1 MAAGEGGAVGAG
13 RYEEPSGEV
22 LGRAAEAFGLLAAP
36 ARLHIVWLLAH
47 GERDVSAL
55 AEQVGGALP
64 AVSQHLSKLK
74 LAGLVRSRREGRRQV
89 YYVGDPGVVAVV
101 RLMIGQLAEQEREQE
116 QGPEYRQGSRQGH
129 GQVYERG
136 AGPVRRLRG
145 TGA

>member
-1 MAAGEGGAVGAG
+1 MTAGAG
-13 RYEEPSGEV
+13 GTDQEEPSHEV

-36 ARLHIVWLLAH
+36 ARLHIVWLLAR
-47 GERDVSAL
+47 GEKDVSGL

-89 YYVGDPGVVAVV
+89 YYVDDPGVVAVV
-101 RLMIGQLAEQEREQE
+101 RLMIGQLTEQEREQ
-116 QGPEYRQGSRQGH
+116 
-129 GQVYERG
+129 G
-136 AGPVRRLRG
+136 ARPLRRLRG

>member
-13 RYEEPSGEV
+13 QYEEPSGEV

-116 QGPEYRQGSRQGH
+116 QGPEYRQGH

>member
-1 MAAGEGGAVGAG
+1 MAAGEGGVAG
-13 RYEEPSGEV
+13 SGQYEEPSGEV

-101 RLMIGQLAEQEREQE
+101 RLMIGQLAEQEREQ
-116 QGPEYRQGSRQGH
+116 GPEYRQGSRQGH

>member
-1 MAAGEGGAVGAG
+1 MAAGEGGVVGAG
-13 RYEEPSGEV
+13 QYEEPSGEV

-101 RLMIGQLAEQEREQE
+101 RLMIGQLAEQEQEQEQE
-116 QGPEYRQGSRQGH
+116 QGPEYRHGSR
-129 GQVYERG
+129 QVYERG

>member
-1 MAAGEGGAVGAG
+1 MAGSGQ
-13 RYEEPSGEV
+13 YEKPSGEV

-101 RLMIGQLAEQEREQE
+101 RLMIGQLAEQEQERE

>member
-1 MAAGEGGAVGAG
+1 MAAGEGGVVGAG
-13 RYEEPSGEV
+13 QYEEPSGEV

-116 QGPEYRQGSRQGH
+116 QGPEYRRGSR
-129 GQVYERG
+129 QVYERG

>member
-1 MAAGEGGAVGAG
+1 MAAGEGGVVGAG
-13 RYEEPSGEV
+13 QYEEPSGEV

-116 QGPEYRQGSRQGH
+116 QGPEYRRESRQGH

>member
-1 MAAGEGGAVGAG
+1 MAAGEGGVVGAG
-13 RYEEPSGEV
+13 QYEEPPGEV

-101 RLMIGQLAEQEREQE
+101 RLMIGQLAEQEQERE
-116 QGPEYRQGSRQGH
+116 QGPEYRRGSRQGH

>member
-1 MAAGEGGAVGAG
+1 MVGAG
-13 RYEEPSGEV
+13 QYEEPSGEV

-116 QGPEYRQGSRQGH
+116 QGPEYRRGSRQGD

-136 AGPVRRLRG
+136 SGPVRRLRG

>member
-1 MAAGEGGAVGAG
+1 MAAGEGGVVGAG
-13 RYEEPSGEV
+13 KYEEPSGEV

-101 RLMIGQLAEQEREQE
+101 RLMIGQLAEQEQEQE
-116 QGPEYRQGSRQGH
+116 QGPEYRHGSR
-129 GQVYERG
+129 QVYERG

>member
-1 MAAGEGGAVGAG
+1 MAAGEGGVAG
-13 RYEEPSGEV
+13 SGQYEKPSGEV

-101 RLMIGQLAEQEREQE
+101 RLMIGQLAEQE
-116 QGPEYRQGSRQGH
+116 QGPEYRQGH

>member
-1 MAAGEGGAVGAG
+1 MAAGEGGVVGAG
-13 RYEEPSGEV
+13 QYEEPSGEV

-101 RLMIGQLAEQEREQE
+101 RLMIGQLAEQEQEQE
-116 QGPEYRQGSRQGH
+116 QGPEYRHGSR
-129 GQVYERG
+129 QVYERG